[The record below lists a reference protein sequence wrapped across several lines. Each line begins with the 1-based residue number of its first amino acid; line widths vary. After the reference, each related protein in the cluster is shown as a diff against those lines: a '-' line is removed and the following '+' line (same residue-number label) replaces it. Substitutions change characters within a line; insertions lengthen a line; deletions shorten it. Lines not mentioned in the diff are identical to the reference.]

1 MKFLSLYI
9 TRFLGRI
16 PFKQLFFLWLVFAT
30 GYALAQGTPAA
41 EPQSDSDV
49 IRAIVQILNL
59 VFTLITF
66 LLTPAIILAGWL
78 LSPDWTMGDFF
89 GLRPYFIN
97 VWVLVSNLVYIVF
110 ALMLLWMAVMQIFSG
125 ESNYAF
131 KKKLPRFLVGIMI
144 VPFTWLIVSWTLSFA
159 NQAVAAVLSIP
170 AGAIGGVSGG
180 VSADGDKGLFH
191 KKTIPKKFVLD
202 FWEDSPGAGSETADC
217 KGEGGAEKCISP
229 AEFIAFNES
238 GPFFIIMVYAYD
250 IFKIQN
256 TEQVNFEAVCA
267 GGADVKEC
275 VKSIW
280 QLLRKFWV
288 ALITTIFFAII
299 LIALCWVLL
308 ARAFKLWI
316 YVMFSPL
323 FGLAYAVTDEWLGKT
338 LESQGWGW
346 EWVSLGKVGFI
357 PFFQLAMVPVL
368 VSAVLSFGLLFIG
381 VMNNTFTTGSM
392 APTGSGGFCTK
403 GDFMVKYCIEEDG
416 NGGFSSRLIIG
427 NSMGPSGDDYTI
439 TFEFGSMISDMV
451 GNSAGTTAIGQAG
464 AGLAEVGT
472 DIFAH
477 IILSIIAIAVMWMGV
492 KAAVSYDEVTQKS
505 IWTICKTSV
514 IVWVISSRI
523 SRVIYQ
529 HRIQGLL
536 HWRQEVPHL

>member
-1 MKFLSLYI
+1 MGTS
-9 TRFLGRI
+9 
-16 PFKQLFFLWLVFAT
+16 
-30 GYALAQGTPAA
+30 YALAQGSPAG

-110 ALMLLWMAVMQIFSG
+110 ALMLLWMAVMQIFSS

-170 AGAIGGVSGG
+170 AGAIGGMSGG

-191 KKTIPKKFVLD
+191 KKTIPKLFVLD
-202 FWEDSPGAGSETADC
+202 FGEDSPGAGHETTDC
-217 KGEGGAEKCISP
+217 KSADGAEKCISP

-267 GGADVKEC
+267 GGADVKQC
-275 VKSIW
+275 VNSIGK
-280 QLLRKFWV
+280 LLRKF
-288 ALITTIFFAII
+288 
-299 LIALCWVLL
+299 
-308 ARAFKLWI
+308 
-316 YVMFSPL
+316 
-323 FGLAYAVTDEWLGKT
+323 
-338 LESQGWGW
+338 
-346 EWVSLGKVGFI
+346 
-357 PFFQLAMVPVL
+357 
-368 VSAVLSFGLLFIG
+368 
-381 VMNNTFTTGSM
+381 
-392 APTGSGGFCTK
+392 
-403 GDFMVKYCIEEDG
+403 
-416 NGGFSSRLIIG
+416 
-427 NSMGPSGDDYTI
+427 
-439 TFEFGSMISDMV
+439 
-451 GNSAGTTAIGQAG
+451 
-464 AGLAEVGT
+464 
-472 DIFAH
+472 
-477 IILSIIAIAVMWMGV
+477 
-492 KAAVSYDEVTQKS
+492 
-505 IWTICKTSV
+505 
-514 IVWVISSRI
+514 
-523 SRVIYQ
+523 
-529 HRIQGLL
+529 
-536 HWRQEVPHL
+536 